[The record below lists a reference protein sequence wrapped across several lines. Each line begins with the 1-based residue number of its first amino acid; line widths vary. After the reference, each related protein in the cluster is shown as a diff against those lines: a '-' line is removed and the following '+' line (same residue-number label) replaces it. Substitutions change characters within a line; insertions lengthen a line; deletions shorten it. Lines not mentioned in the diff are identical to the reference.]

1 MGKRILPFVGLP
13 IFGSMGAFV
22 FFWYMATFQNQE
34 FQTAVMAATT
44 IGLLAFGLIGITY
57 SIMSA
62 SWDPES
68 DGSVLGVEEFNK
80 NVDNLKEGLGRSRE
94 HTIKREKGLTES
106 EIQASLRDL
115 ERRERKA
122 SKKSQTFEQKLND
135 EI

>member
-1 MGKRILPFVGLP
+1 
-13 IFGSMGAFV
+13 
-22 FFWYMATFQNQE
+22 
-34 FQTAVMAATT
+34 
-44 IGLLAFGLIGITY
+44 
-57 SIMSA
+57 MSA